1 MRKLLTAIA
10 AAAAMMSHAATGPVE
25 PVNFVKIVGGVFTA
39 VTGFKTL
46 FEVWDWATQRWLD
59 PAVDGRA
66 VVDVRRLLLLPAGSP
81 PTMDDHNQGDA
92 WIKQAFAGKQWQ
104 AGQGLI
110 VCTGETCFTFKFDGN
125 SYFYAADVA
134 FADPLV
140 GYANP
145 GGMMPP
151 AAPVPRPSYGGGET
165 GAPYAP
171 RTSTVWA
178 PNVVYNPGSQ
188 PFRTGT
194 VTVIPGPGVTFG
206 GGGGGGGGGG
216 FGGGGGSHFIGP
228 LPHD

>member
-1 MRKLLTAIA
+1 
-10 AAAAMMSHAATGPVE
+10 
-25 PVNFVKIVGGVFTA
+25 
-39 VTGFKTL
+39 
-46 FEVWDWATQRWLD
+46 
-59 PAVDGRA
+59 
-66 VVDVRRLLLLPAGSP
+66 
-81 PTMDDHNQGDA
+81 MDDHNQGDA

-151 AAPVPRPSYGGGET
+151 PAPVPRQSHGGGET

-171 RTSTVWA
+171 RSSTVWS

-188 PFRTGT
+188 PFPHWHGDRHSRARRHVRWWRWWRWWRRLAAAAAT
-194 VTVIPGPGVTFG
+194 
-206 GGGGGGGGGG
+206 
-216 FGGGGGSHFIGP
+216 SRP
-228 LPHD
+228 LGRRLT